1 MVGYKMRGDNRG
13 APLLFCSLH
22 RTISTSFHV
31 PLLLPAPASPP
42 RQGHTCMR
50 IVCFPAKRHK
60 RGCWG
65 ALDGV
70 EAMSLGVL
78 PTQSGAQL
86 QEFCSLLTHCC
97 RHLRASPPPP
107 PPTFSWPPLRHWSEG
122 TCVSPGAVPQVAR
135 ACCQP
140 TWGTTI
146 LPTASRRDT
155 LLQPHLPPLA
165 GEQLAPSIT
174 PSEIGADV
182 SFVCSSRGDMCS
194 FVGVPSPPPSTDI
207 I

>member
-107 PPTFSWPPLRHWSEG
+107 TPFPGHPSDTGARGPVCPQGLFPRWLVLAASP
-122 TCVSPGAVPQVAR
+122 PGA
-135 ACCQP
+135 
-140 TWGTTI
+140 
-146 LPTASRRDT
+146 LPSS
-155 LLQPHLPPLA
+155 LQPLA
-165 GEQLAPSIT
+165 GT
-174 PSEIGADV
+174 H
-182 SFVCSSRGDMCS
+182 CSSLT
-194 FVGVPSPPPSTDI
+194 FLL
-207 I
+207 

>member
-107 PPTFSWPPLRHWSEG
+107 PHLFLATPQTLERG
-122 TCVSPGAVPQVAR
+122 DLCVPRGCSPGGSCLLPAHLGHYHPPYSLSQGHTAPASPSSSSWGAAGSIHHPQ
-135 ACCQP
+135 
-140 TWGTTI
+140 
-146 LPTASRRDT
+146 
-155 LLQPHLPPLA
+155 
-165 GEQLAPSIT
+165 
-174 PSEIGADV
+174 
-182 SFVCSSRGDMCS
+182 
-194 FVGVPSPPPSTDI
+194 
-207 I
+207 